1 MAIRPGSPPSDRAV
15 RSSDEPGDDQGDGP
29 AGSAVPPF
37 CPAPAREATPAPQTN
52 PPPHTNPAPQT
63 NASSQTDPWPA
74 ARAGSAIAPAD
85 SPEASGPASPA
96 TDLAVRTVS
105 LGKRYG
111 TFDALHD
118 CSLSIERNAIFGL
131 LGPNGAGKSTLLRLL
146 MGFLRPTSGQ
156 GLVFGIDPVRDG
168 VAARRSV
175 SYLPGDA
182 RLPRHMTGRGVLR
195 FFADLHPAGDLGR
208 SLAAAERLDL
218 DLRRR
223 VAFMSTGMRQKLAL
237 SVVFGPR
244 TPLLILDEPT
254 ANLDPTVRGEV
265 LAMVTEARAEG
276 RTVILSSHV
285 LSEIEDTCQRVA
297 FLRGGRLAH
306 QLRMADLFQ
315 RHRVTGKS
323 RRRAIEIPEALAD
336 RVRVSRLDAPS
347 NPSRHGDHP
356 PATDPA
362 TIDPAVSRPGRGD
375 GGDAS
380 REGRWCIDTAGD
392 LAPLLNWLASQELYQ
407 VRVEPLG
414 LRAVYD
420 AVHFGHEVAV

>member
-1 MAIRPGSPPSDRAV
+1 MNRHADPNAIRIANRPVSSPTDRGF
-15 RSSDEPGDDQGDGP
+15 RSSNGPGDDSGDESTAAP
-29 AGSAVPPF
+29 ALPF
-37 CPAPAREATPAPQTN
+37 CPDPAAEASPAPESS
-52 PPPHTNPAPQT
+52 AAAES
-63 NASSQTDPWPA
+63 NARPA
-74 ARAGSAIAPAD
+74 AAPAGSAIAPAD
-85 SPEASGPASPA
+85 SPEASDPASPA

-111 TFDALHD
+111 TFDALQD

-156 GLVFGIDPVRDG
+156 GLVFGTDPVRDG
-168 VAARRSV
+168 VAARRFV

-306 QLRMADLFQ
+306 QLRMTDLFQ
-315 RHRVTGKS
+315 RHRVTGSS
-323 RRRAIEIPEALAD
+323 RRDAIDVPEALAD
-336 RVRVSRLDAPS
+336 RVRVSRIDAP
-347 NPSRHGDHP
+347 
-356 PATDPA
+356 
-362 TIDPAVSRPGRGD
+362 PGRGD
-375 GGDAS
+375 GADAG
-380 REGRWCIDTAGD
+380 REGRWRIDTAGD

>member
-1 MAIRPGSPPSDRAV
+1 MNRHADPNVTGTANRPVSPPTDRSF
-15 RSSDEPGDDQGDGP
+15 RSTNDPGKDHGDEATGASG
-29 AGSAVPPF
+29 PPF
-37 CPAPAREATPAPQTN
+37 CPATGPEASPRHVAAPS
-52 PPPHTNPAPQT
+52 H
-63 NASSQTDPWPA
+63 PA
-74 ARAGSAIAPAD
+74 AAPAD
-85 SPEASGPASPA
+85 HPHASGPAPPSA
-96 TDLAVRTVS
+96 DLAVQTRG

-111 TFDALHD
+111 TFAALHD
-118 CSLSIERNAIFGL
+118 CSVSIERNAIFGL

-168 VAARRSV
+168 VAAREFV

-195 FFADLHPAGDLGR
+195 FFADLHPAGDLTR

-265 LAMVTEARAEG
+265 LAMVIEAKAQG

-323 RRRAIEIPEALAD
+323 RRDAIEIPPAFAD
-336 RVRVSRLDAPS
+336 RVRVSRIDAP
-347 NPSRHGDHP
+347 PDTGRDGDHP
-356 PATDPA
+356 PAAGLAAADP
-362 TIDPAVSRPGRGD
+362 PGSRPGRSD
-375 GGDAS
+375 QADPN

-392 LAPLLNWLASQELYQ
+392 LAPLLNWLASQELHQ